1 MISLVRAACFL
12 AIFFLLFV
20 LVLCIFLV
28 HLMLSAK
35 FHYIPESLAI
45 GKSASSKLNETVS

>member
-1 MISLVRAACFL
+1 VRAACFL

-45 GKSASSKLNETVS
+45 GKSVSSKLHETVLK